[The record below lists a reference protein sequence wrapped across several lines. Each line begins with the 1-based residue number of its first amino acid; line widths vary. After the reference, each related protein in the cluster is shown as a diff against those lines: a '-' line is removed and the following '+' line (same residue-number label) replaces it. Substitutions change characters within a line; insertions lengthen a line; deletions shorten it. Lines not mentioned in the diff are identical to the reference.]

1 MKNIQLL
8 KELLDKMNKANSTY
22 SNERHIGGTLLEDF
36 SRAENRLCEAVVA
49 MLPALL
55 AVAEAAGKVN
65 HWHDSPNGGMI
76 VSSEHV
82 RLLWTVLA
90 ELDMVKLS

>member
-36 SRAENRLCEAVVA
+36 SRAENRLCEAVIA
-49 MLPALL
+49 MLPALI
-55 AVAEAAGKVN
+55 AVAEAAGRIGLYDYSGN
-65 HWHDSPNGGMI
+65 DSDFVYDCDEVIN
-76 VSSEHV
+76 
-82 RLLWTVLA
+82 RLA
-90 ELDMVKLS
+90 ELEGVKIS